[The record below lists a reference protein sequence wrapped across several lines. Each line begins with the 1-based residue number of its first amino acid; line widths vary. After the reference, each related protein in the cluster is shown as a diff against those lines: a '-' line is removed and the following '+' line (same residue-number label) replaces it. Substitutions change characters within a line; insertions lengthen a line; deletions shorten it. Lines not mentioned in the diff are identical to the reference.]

1 MVLLAIDPGAKGAY
15 AVQLGTDPD
24 GAVGVQT
31 FSSESDF
38 CEGMQWLANYAG
50 ERDERIICYL
60 EQVGGY
66 VGQAQPGSA
75 MFKFGRNFGFILGVC
90 QALGMRIELVRPQL
104 WQKGYPT
111 KTTKTENG
119 AQHKRELKDH
129 AARLYPGKKV
139 TLGNADA
146 LLILDYAKKK
156 EGRA

>member
-1 MVLLAIDPGAKGAY
+1 MILLAIDPGAKGAY
-15 AVQLGTDPD
+15 AVQSDE
-24 GAVGVQT
+24 AVGVYS

-38 CEGMQWLANYAG
+38 CEGMQWLAEKARERG
-50 ERDERIICYL
+50 EGITCYL

-90 QALGMRIELVRPQL
+90 QALGMRIELVRPQV
-104 WQKGYPT
+104 WQKCYPT
-111 KTTKTENG
+111 KTTKTANG

-129 AARLYPGKKV
+129 AARLYPGKRV

-156 EGRA
+156 EGK

>member
-1 MVLLAIDPGAKGAY
+1 MILLAIDPGAKGAY
-15 AVQLGTDPD
+15 AIQLGSCPD
-24 GAVGVQT
+24 RAEGVHP

-38 CEGMQWLANYAG
+38 CDTMRWLAEHAREKREG
-50 ERDERIICYL
+50 IICYL

-90 QALGMRIELVRPQL
+90 QALGMRIELVRPQV
-104 WQKGYPT
+104 WQKCYPT
-111 KTTKTENG
+111 KTKKTENG

-129 AARLYPGKKV
+129 AARLYPGEKV

-156 EGRA
+156 EGK

>member
-1 MVLLAIDPGAKGAY
+1 MILLAIDPGAKGAY
-15 AVQLGTDPD
+15 AIDQD
-24 GAVGVQT
+24 GAGGVYS
-31 FSSESDF
+31 FRSESDF
-38 CEGMQWLANYAG
+38 CESMQWLAQYARERG
-50 ERDERIICYL
+50 ESIICYL

-90 QALGMRIELVRPQL
+90 QALGMRIELVRPQA
-104 WQKGYPT
+104 WQKCYPT

-129 AARLYPGKKV
+129 AARLYPGKRV

-146 LLILDYAKKK
+146 LLLLDYAKKK
-156 EGRA
+156 EGK